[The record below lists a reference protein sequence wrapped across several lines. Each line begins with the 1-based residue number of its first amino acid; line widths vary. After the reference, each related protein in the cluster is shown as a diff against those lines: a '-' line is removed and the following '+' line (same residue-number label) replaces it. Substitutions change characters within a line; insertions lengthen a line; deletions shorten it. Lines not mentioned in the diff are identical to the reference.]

1 MTALERAASATGL
14 HELVSRFV
22 GAGRVEAIVLR
33 PQRGAPAVFVDETRA
48 EPGRGL
54 IGDRRA
60 QRLGE
65 TDAERKR
72 ELTLIQHEHLAL
84 IGAWTSQTDI
94 DARRLRRNLVIS
106 GLNLIAMHSPFADQ
120 VLVWRIGPEACIEI
134 TGTCPPCSRM
144 EAELGPGGYN
154 VLRGHG
160 GMTARVIAG
169 GLIQVGAA
177 VRLERLDAVEVE
189 GHGGAI

>member
-1 MTALERAASATGL
+1 MTTQEQAASASGL
-14 HELVSRFV
+14 RALVTRFA

-33 PQRGAPAVFVDETRA
+33 PQRGAPAVFVDEARA

-72 ELTLIQHEHLAL
+72 ELTLIQHEHLPL
-84 IGAWTSQTDI
+84 IAAWTSQADI

-120 VLVWRIGPEACIEI
+120 VLVWRIGKDVCIEI

-144 EAELGPGGYN
+144 EAELGLGGYN
-154 VLRGHG
+154 MLRGHG
-160 GMTARVIAG
+160 GMTARVMTG

-177 VRLERLDAVEVE
+177 VRLERVDTV
-189 GHGGAI
+189 GHGRQA